1 MDIPFAPPP
10 PAPAYGRR
18 KGLLIPALAGL
29 EAGILGVIW
38 MFVCFFIAALW
49 GGSGLWSIP
58 NLFSTIFYGDYVYQ
72 DAFFHTTWAGLALIV
87 VIYTVLG
94 IVWGLVWGERRRSLL
109 AFSGAL
115 TGLLVYFLFF
125 DFIWV
130 HLGPAIVLYAP
141 TRQLQVAHILWG
153 AVLAKSPAF
162 AARISAATMPAPA
175 PGPPPDGSG
184 QPPAEVVTGEL
195 IQ

>member
-1 MDIPFAPPP
+1 VETHFAAPPAQP
-10 PAPAYGRR
+10 VYRGKKR
-18 KGLLIPALAGL
+18 LLIPALAGL

-38 MFVCFFIAALW
+38 MFVCFFIAAFW

-58 NLFSTIFYGDYVYQ
+58 NLFSTMFYGDYVYQ
-72 DAFFHTTWAGLALIV
+72 DEFFHTTWAGLATII

-94 IVWGLVWGERRRSLL
+94 IVWGCVWGERRRPLL

-115 TGLLVYFLFF
+115 TGLLIYFLFF
-125 DFIWV
+125 NFIWV
-130 HLGPAIVLYAP
+130 HLAPSIVLYAP

-162 AARISAATMPAPA
+162 AARISAATSTAVPPNFTA
-175 PGPPPDGSG
+175 PGPD
-184 QPPAEVVTGEL
+184 QAPAEVVTGEL